1 MTSIMSRI
9 ALVVSLVAL
18 GGTILPSVLFMLDR
32 MELPQ
37 VHFWMLVATVAWYI
51 TAPLWM
57 DRPEA

>member
-1 MTSIMSRI
+1 MSRI